1 MKKLYDKNELSFALL
16 MIMIYVV
23 GTVFAEAASAMIG
36 INKLLPAVFHVA
48 FTTVLLTW
56 IRKQGLTKKYGLI

>member
-23 GTVFAEAASAMIG
+23 GTVFAEAASDMIG
-36 INKLLPAVFHVA
+36 INMLLS
-48 FTTVLLTW
+48 
-56 IRKQGLTKKYGLI
+56 